1 MSEKTKFKKATPES
15 TDGRSART
23 YACDILAAV
32 AGRDAYAD
40 KLLDEARTQLEHVRD
55 RNLLTELVKGVL
67 RQQRRLDWQLQH
79 HSKTRI
85 RKLPHAI
92 LAALRTA
99 LYQLEF
105 MDKIPAHAAI
115 HEAVRYVR
123 RRAGERLTGFT
134 NAVLRACVE
143 KGAPTLPTDPTTRLG
158 VLHSH
163 PDWLVERWLQRFGAQ
178 ECEQLLQADNLRPR
192 QSLRVNR
199 MRSSTEELV
208 SELRALG
215 LEVEPVAF
223 QPDCIFLDSPLV
235 LDEMAA
241 FRDGRCTVQDAG
253 AAAVIR
259 LASPQ
264 AGWTV
269 YDLCSAPG
277 GKSTY
282 AAELMNDNGDVVAV
296 DLHANKLPLIHNAAH
311 RLGLSCIRTL
321 EGDARD
327 VAFDAPADLVL
338 VDAPCSGLGTLS
350 GKPEIKWRR
359 RPEDLAELA
368 TLQTDILRH
377 AAALTAPGGVLVYS
391 TCTTEPE
398 ENREVVDRFLR
409 ETPDFAVDRAEN
421 YLPAEICRD
430 GALETLPHIHGCDG
444 AFAMRLRRG

>member
-1 MSEKTKFKKATPES
+1 MSDLTKLKKTTS
-15 TDGRSART
+15 DSSDGRSART

-40 KLLDEARTQLEHVRD
+40 KLLDEARAQLEHPRD

-67 RQQRRLDWQLQH
+67 RQQRRLDWKLQH

-123 RRAGERLTGFT
+123 RRNGERLTGFA
-134 NAVLRACVE
+134 NAVLRACVD
-143 KGAPTLPTDPTTRLG
+143 KSAPPAPTDAITRLG
-158 VLHSH
+158 IEHSH
-163 PDWLVERWLQRFGAQ
+163 PDWLVERWLQRFGPA
-178 ECEQLLQADNLRPR
+178 ECEELLRADNLRPR

-199 MRSSTEELV
+199 MRTTTAELLA
-208 SELRALG
+208 ELTALG
-215 LEVEPVAF
+215 LQAVQTPF
-223 QPDCIFLDSPLV
+223 QEDCIFLDSPLA
-235 LDEMAA
+235 LDDLAA
-241 FRDGRCTVQDAG
+241 FREGRCTVQDPG
-253 AAAVIR
+253 AAAVIQ
-259 LASPQ
+259 LAAPQ
-264 AGWTV
+264 QGWSV

-282 AAELMNDNGDVVAV
+282 AAELMNDSGDVVAV

-321 EGDARD
+321 EGDARTI
-327 VAFDAPADLVL
+327 AFEATADLVL

-359 RPEDLAELA
+359 TPDDIAELA
-368 TLQTDILRH
+368 ALQFDILRH

-398 ENREVVDRFLR
+398 ENRDVVNRFLR
-409 ETPDFAVDRAEN
+409 EAPDFALDPAEN
-421 YLPAEICRD
+421 YLPAEICRG
-430 GALETLPHIHGCDG
+430 GALETLPHRHGCDG
-444 AFAMRLRRG
+444 TFAMRLRRK